1 MLYQI
6 YRATELDGCI
16 LMFFLLL
23 ILYALFGVKT
33 RKSLPVY
40 FLGGLAMYI
49 VLYYLTFF
57 MLPAVFSASG
67 AANPRHPY
75 WYGFLCT
82 AVSAMVFSHV
92 LLRGSPVSKL
102 TYILFYLSFVQLFKI
117 TCIPLYSAEDS
128 MPVNLYRRLDMLTS
142 LLLYLLLGL
151 FTLLCSRVK
160 LPDTKGI
167 FTPKYLL
174 ALYPPASILL
184 FYGIRY
190 SGAEIF
196 SRYSE
201 ESLAAII
208 LVAMPMLYYL
218 FASMLRFFAEQRR
231 LDQALDRANAQVER
245 YRLSA
250 ELEDRLKLERHE
262 LKNRYMYIHTLL
274 RQEKYTQLDAYLEQ
288 EIGQNIDAL
297 STISTE
303 NPTIDYALNRKI
315 RQAQNAGIKIYTE
328 VLLPAAVPVDDAA
341 FCTVFLNLIN
351 NAIEASLDEE
361 QPDIHIT
368 LKCIQ
373 GYLYCEIANCVR
385 AEKITENPELQTTKP
400 DAANHGL
407 GLRIVRETIRK
418 NDGMLQMGLDSNYY
432 KVSFM
437 LPLRSDIH
445 AQSAAGE
452 SCQHGSDEHTAY
464 NC

>member
-6 YRATELDGCI
+6 YRAAELDGCI

-23 ILYALFGVKT
+23 TLFVLFGEKHK
-33 RKSLPVY
+33 KSLPVY

-67 AANPRHPY
+67 AASPRHPY

-82 AVSAMVFSHV
+82 AISALLFSH
-92 LLRGSPVSKL
+92 LMLRGTPAAKL
-102 TYILFYLSFVQLFKI
+102 TYILFYLSFVQLFKV
-117 TCIPLYSAEDS
+117 TCIPLYSAEDTMS
-128 MPVNLYRRLDMLTS
+128 ASVYRRLDMLTS
-142 LLLYLLLGL
+142 VLLYVLLYL
-151 FTLLCSRVK
+151 FSLLCRRVK
-160 LPDTKGI
+160 LPDTKGV
-167 FTPKYLL
+167 FSARFLL
-174 ALYPPASILL
+174 AMYLPVAILM
-184 FYGIRY
+184 FYGIRF
-190 SGAEIF
+190 SGADALSE
-196 SRYSE
+196 YSE
-201 ESLAAII
+201 QYLAAII
-208 LVAMPMLYYL
+208 LIAMPLLYYL
-218 FASMLRFFAEQRR
+218 FASMLRYFAEQRR
-231 LDQALDRANAQVER
+231 MDRALSMANAQVER

-274 RQEKYTQLDAYLEQ
+274 RQEKYRQLDAYLEQ
-288 EIGQNIDAL
+288 EIGQTIDAL
-297 STISTE
+297 SAISTE

-385 AEKITENPELQTTKP
+385 AEKITENPELQTTKS